1 MRVATAIADNIRIS
15 SMLSKLPMIGREQ
28 KWEVTRM
35 VPGDL
40 IPALKAADIEFML
53 VGAHGVSVWMSD
65 PRATQDV
72 DFIVR
77 VKDKVKASNAIL
89 GKFPALIQEKNP
101 DVWRYQLDGKYLVDL
116 ILTTTPL
123 HKRVFTEFSETRV
136 DRLKV
141 RVPKVESALAMKFA
155 AMTGHYRN
163 LVKKYKDASDFID
176 IATLNKVDL
185 PLLKELGELVF
196 SGGGEQIVKYLGDAR
211 AGNRLE
217 I

>member
-1 MRVATAIADNIRIS
+1 
-15 SMLSKLPMIGREQ
+15 
-28 KWEVTRM
+28 M

-40 IPALKAADIEFML
+40 VPALKASGIEFML
-53 VGAHGVSVWMSD
+53 AGAHGVSVWMSD

-72 DFIVR
+72 DFIIR
-77 VKDKVKASNAIL
+77 VKDKLKAANAIL
-89 GKFPALIQEKNP
+89 TKFPALQQEKNP
-101 DVWRYQLDGKYLVDL
+101 DVWRYQIDGKYLVDL

-141 RVPKVESALAMKFA
+141 RVPKVEAALAMKFA

-163 LVKKYKDASDFID
+163 FIKKHKDASDFID
-176 IATLNKVDL
+176 IATNNKVDL
-185 PLLKELGELVF
+185 DLLNDLGELHY
-196 SGGGEQIVKYLGDAR
+196 SGGGLELRKYVEDAR
-211 AGNRLE
+211 SGKRLE